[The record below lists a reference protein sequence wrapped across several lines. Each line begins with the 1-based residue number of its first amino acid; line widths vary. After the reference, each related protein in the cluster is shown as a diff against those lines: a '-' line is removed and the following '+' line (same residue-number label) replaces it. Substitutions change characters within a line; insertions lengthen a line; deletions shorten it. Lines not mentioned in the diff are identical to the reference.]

1 VTHETDLV
9 RQWDGLEDTEVGRRV
24 AMILDEGS
32 DSYVAAV
39 LCGVAIVLAIAAP
52 IFIYRMFFR
61 GSW

>member
-1 VTHETDLV
+1 MTHETDLV

-32 DSYVAAV
+32 NSYVAAV
-39 LCGVAIVLAIAAP
+39 LCGVGIVLVIAAP
-52 IFIYRMFFR
+52 IFLYRMFFR